1 MKPTLKL
8 DFCSHEAAAFACRH
22 WHYSKKIPV
31 GKLVKVG
38 VWEDGKFIGAIIF
51 GDGLLGPTRTVYGG
65 VDKFQIAEI
74 VRIALRDHQ
83 HEVSR
88 MISIA
93 IKLLRNHCPGIQL
106 VVAFADQGENHHGG
120 IYQGSNFVYTGES
133 EPGRMF
139 RHKATGRILHNRA
152 VSANGLRSH
161 FGKVRKVPRTDE
173 CEIIGRSRKYR
184 YLLPLSAEMKMMVEK
199 LRKPYPKRAAS
210 IVDDAPGDQP
220 GEGGSIPTAA
230 LQSNE
235 RGIARCAGLV
245 SDAMQLP
252 GDPNGL

>member
-1 MKPTLKL
+1 MRRGVYAEVKPELRL

-38 VWEDGKFIGAIIF
+38 VWEGGEFKGAIVF
-51 GDGLLGPTRTVYGG
+51 GDGLLGPTGTVYGG
-65 VDKFQIAEI
+65 VDKFKVAEI
-74 VRIALRDHQ
+74 VRIALRKHD

-93 IKLLRNHCPGIQL
+93 VKLLTRRCPGIEL

-120 IYQGSNFVYTGES
+120 IYQASNFIYTGES
-133 EPGRMF
+133 EPGRLF

-161 FGKVRKVPRTDE
+161 FGKVRRVPRHDE
-173 CEIIGRSRKYR
+173 CEIIGRSKKHR
-184 YLLPLSAEMKMMVEK
+184 YLLPLTPEMKTIAEN
-199 LRKPYPKRAAS
+199 LRRPFPKRAGS
-210 IVDDAPGDQP
+210 IDSDAPALQA
-220 GEGGSIPTAA
+220 GEGGARPTAA
-230 LQSNE
+230 LH
-235 RGIARCAGLV
+235 L
-245 SDAMQLP
+245 L
-252 GDPNGL
+252 